1 MTQLA
6 RCVNTT
12 LLPMNVHYHLIFIFQ
27 NFVQDLQKHIV
38 ARLAGDMTYEATV
51 EDLRALR
58 IRRNHLH
65 IHKVMRVNYTSY
77 DMRIEQDSINAR
89 THADIMM
96 FAPPDSLHPYL
107 YARVLSVFHVNAY
120 RVDREDQEPE
130 QIQVL
135 WVRWLDVDH
144 SAPGGFQTRRPH
156 RLKFVH
162 ADDQP
167 FTFLA
172 PESVLR
178 AVHLIPAFAH
188 GRSDNGM
195 RGSTIA
201 RSDDLEDD
209 WRYLYVGM

>member
-1 MTQLA
+1 MTRLA
-6 RCVNTT
+6 RCVST
-12 LLPMNVHYHLIFIFQ
+12 LMPATVDCQLTFLSQ
-27 NFVQDLQKHIV
+27 NFVQDLRRHIV
-38 ARLAGDMTYEATV
+38 ARLAGDMTYEATA

-58 IRRNHLH
+58 IRRNNLH

-96 FAPPDSLHPYL
+96 FAPPDSPHPYL

-120 RVDREDQEPE
+120 RIDRDDQEPE
-130 QIQVL
+130 PIQVL

-144 SAPGGFQTRRPH
+144 SAPGGFHTRRPH
-156 RLKFVH
+156 RVKFAH

-167 FTFLA
+167 FAFLA